1 MRLVIASPTPDQGAR
16 TEMTTWLDHHD
27 IALVNRAVQTLRDE
41 QPARWAESLERAGGD
56 PRFALWLTLVDD
68 LVASYPPLVTNN
80 PPSLSIPQL
89 RSQYCAGS
97 SPISAASSSLSA
109 GSAHDVAPDRSPITP
124 GM

>member
-16 TEMTTWLDHHD
+16 AEMGTWLDHHD
-27 IALVNRAVQTLRDE
+27 IELVNRAVQTLRNE

-56 PRFALWLTLVDD
+56 PRFALWLTLIDD
-68 LVASYPPLVTNN
+68 LVASYPPLATNN

-109 GSAHDVAPDRSPITP
+109 GGAPNATTDRSSITP
-124 GM
+124 GR

>member
-1 MRLVIASPTPDQGAR
+1 MRLVIASSTSVQGAR
-16 TEMTTWLDHHD
+16 AEMTTWLDHHD
-27 IALVNRAVQTLRDE
+27 IELVNRAVQTLRDE
-41 QPARWAESLERAGGD
+41 QPARWAESLEKAGGD

-68 LVASYPPLVTNN
+68 LVASYPPLATNN
-80 PPSLSIPQL
+80 PPSLSISQL

-97 SPISAASSSLSA
+97 SPISAASSTLSN

>member
-1 MRLVIASPTPDQGAR
+1 
-16 TEMTTWLDHHD
+16 MTTWLDHHD

-68 LVASYPPLVTNN
+68 LVASYPPLATNN
-80 PPSLSIPQL
+80 PPSLPISQL

-97 SPISAASSSLSA
+97 SPISAASSALSD
-109 GSAHDVAPDRSPITP
+109 GGAHATTDPFPITP
-124 GM
+124 GR

>member
-1 MRLVIASPTPDQGAR
+1 MIASPTPDQGAR
-16 TEMTTWLDHHD
+16 AEMTTWLDHHD
-27 IALVNRAVQTLRDE
+27 IELVNRAVQTLRDE

-68 LVASYPPLVTNN
+68 LVASYPPIATNN
-80 PPSLSIPQL
+80 PPSLSTSQL

-109 GSAHDVAPDRSPITP
+109 GGAHNATTDRSKITP
-124 GM
+124 GR

>member
-16 TEMTTWLDHHD
+16 VEMTTWLDHHD

-56 PRFALWLTLVDD
+56 PRFALWLTLIDD
-68 LVASYPPLVTNN
+68 LVTSYPPLATNK
-80 PPSLSIPQL
+80 PPSLSISQL

-97 SPISAASSSLSA
+97 SPISAASSTLST
-109 GSAHDVAPDRSPITP
+109 GGAHNATTDRASCTP
-124 GM
+124 GR